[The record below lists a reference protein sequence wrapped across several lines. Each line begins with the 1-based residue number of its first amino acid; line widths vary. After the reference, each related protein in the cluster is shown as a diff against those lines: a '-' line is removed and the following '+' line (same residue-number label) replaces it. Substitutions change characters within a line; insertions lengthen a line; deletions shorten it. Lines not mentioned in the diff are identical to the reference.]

1 MADGRADVTA
11 GSAADELAV
20 RNLIA
25 ALSRTA
31 DGDDVEAYL
40 ALFAPDAVWALPG
53 GERRGHDQIR
63 DGSVERRAQG
73 QVGPGT
79 ATRHAVT
86 TVVVDVDGDRATASS
101 TWMFLVDTTTEPRI
115 GRVGT
120 YTDEFARID
129 GRWLLTRR
137 DITFG

>member
-1 MADGRADVTA
+1 MADVTA
-11 GSAADELAV
+11 DPVADELAV

-31 DGDDVEAYL
+31 DGEEVEAYL

-63 DGSVERRAQG
+63 AGSVERRAQG

-86 TVVVDVDGDRATASS
+86 TVVVAVDGDRAAATS
-101 TWMFLVDTTTEPRI
+101 TWMFLVDTSTEPRI

-120 YTDEFARID
+120 YTDQFVRTN
-129 GRWLLTRR
+129 GRWLLSRR